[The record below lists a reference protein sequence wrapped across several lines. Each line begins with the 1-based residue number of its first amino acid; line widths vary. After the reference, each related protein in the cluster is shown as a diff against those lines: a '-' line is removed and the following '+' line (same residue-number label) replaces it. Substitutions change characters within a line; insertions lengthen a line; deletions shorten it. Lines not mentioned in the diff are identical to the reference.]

1 MKWRNELAV
10 VIFFICKESSS
21 EVNIFSS
28 NFILYKNK
36 CPILIGCSVY
46 NCYFCQHTVII
57 RDMNFV
63 RASDKVVTKRD
74 RCTDMTAY
82 FLFFLYSFIFL
93 LSFFKETKLNEC
105 LLMLDI

>member
-1 MKWRNELAV
+1 MKWKNALPV
-10 VIFFICKESSS
+10 VIFFIYKESSIK
-21 EVNIFSS
+21 VYIFSS

-46 NCYFCQHTVII
+46 NCYFCHRTVII

-63 RASDKVVTKRD
+63 RACEKVVTKRE
-74 RCTDMTAY
+74 RCTDMTV
-82 FLFFLYSFIFL
+82 FFLYSLILFYFI
-93 LSFFKETKLNEC
+93 FFKETKLNEC

>member
-1 MKWRNELAV
+1 MKWRNALPV
-10 VIFFICKESSS
+10 VIFYIYKESSIK
-21 EVNIFSS
+21 VYIFSS

-46 NCYFCQHTVII
+46 NCYFCHHTVII

-63 RASDKVVTKRD
+63 RAFDKVVTKRE
-74 RCTDMTAY
+74 RCTDVTA
-82 FLFFLYSFIFL
+82 FFLYSFIFL
-93 LSFFKETKLNEC
+93 LSFFNETKLNEC